1 MNLEHELRTLPI
13 AFPDEPDLRAT
24 VLARLGR
31 PRERSRWQP
40 IAALAVVAALGAL
53 FAIPQTRAAILR
65 VLEIGGVRI
74 ERTESQPQGERS
86 TLVTGR
92 RVRLDEARRAVQFTL
107 AVPRRYQRI
116 YLDRSIPGG
125 MVSFVDDGRVLSQW
139 QGEQLYEKSVGPGST
154 VQRVQ
159 VDFAPGVWIA
169 GAPHSVTFVDRNRV
183 PRHHTR
189 RLAGNVLI
197 WQRGTVTYRLEGAE
211 TLEEALALVPRN
223 P

>member
-125 MVSFVDDGRVLSQW
+125 MVSFVDDGRVRDLARLRAEPPSRRD
-139 QGEQLYEKSVGPGST
+139 E
-154 VQRVQ
+154 
-159 VDFAPGVWIA
+159 VDELA
-169 GAPHSVTFVDRNRV
+169 
-183 PRHHTR
+183 
-189 RLAGNVLI
+189 LAGVAHAGLLRMN
-197 WQRGTVTYRLEGAE
+197 QKNPRGASVSRYG
-211 TLEEALALVPRN
+211 N
-223 P
+223 